1 MESDYEEASAVVV
14 QDNPANRTW
23 EALLDGKLV
32 GVVVYER
39 AGESRLALT
48 HAAIEEHHRM
58 HGIGT
63 RLISTM
69 LDAFRARGETI
80 TVWCTAVIDFLEK
93 HPEYRDLVD
102 ASDPGRAPVAD
113 WGRTTG

>member
-1 MESDYEEASAVVV
+1 MNSDLDEASAVVIRA
-14 QDNPANRTW
+14 NTANRTW
-23 EALLDGKLV
+23 EALLDDQLV
-32 GVVVYER
+32 GVVVYEP
-39 AGESRLALT
+39 ATPSRLALT

-69 LDAFRARGETI
+69 LDDIRAHHQTI
-80 TVWCTAVIDFLEK
+80 TVWCTAVVDFLEK

-102 ASDPGRAPVAD
+102 PTEPGRAHVA
-113 WGRTTG
+113 G